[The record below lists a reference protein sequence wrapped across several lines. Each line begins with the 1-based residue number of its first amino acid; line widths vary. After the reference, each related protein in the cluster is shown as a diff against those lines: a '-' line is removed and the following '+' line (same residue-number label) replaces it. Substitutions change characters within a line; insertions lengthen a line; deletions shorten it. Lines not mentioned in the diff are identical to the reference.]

1 MYQGAYE
8 SDNYSNWIFASNEAD
23 SMIVPANDRRTNVA
37 GFQTKKLVITQA
49 EIDKIEDEL
58 QQFHDFLVHYPVDVE
73 AAHTPLETADR
84 SALISISE
92 TSLDSTAKAVTEGDM
107 GFFIDQLPTSDKYA
121 GNAMMQGRIDDYK
134 AVLKELILRTDQATG
149 KVNISR
155 DELQTLFRYCND
167 KVPDSPNKFT
177 TMLKHHRVYTVKV
190 RIGTKTIYGVQ
201 VKWADV
207 NEFSQYVKDHFT
219 PAKKAAPNARP
230 TR

>member
-1 MYQGAYE
+1 
-8 SDNYSNWIFASNEAD
+8 
-23 SMIVPANDRRTNVA
+23 
-37 GFQTKKLVITQA
+37 
-49 EIDKIEDEL
+49 
-58 QQFHDFLVHYPVDVE
+58 
-73 AAHTPLETADR
+73 
-84 SALISISE
+84 
-92 TSLDSTAKAVTEGDM
+92 M